1 MRVLFT
7 VYPSHAHFW
16 PAVPCAWALQSAGHE
31 VRVATHASFTG
42 SIAAAGLTPV
52 GLGDPQAPEARTR
65 TDARAPARPEEV
77 LRYAEVLGLDE
88 AEREHW
94 IAYYQYLL
102 NPISDYIRT
111 DLPYADELVELAKA
125 WQPDLM
131 LWDPTFACSPVA
143 AKVCGAAH
151 ARLALGPDYL
161 VWSFDRL
168 AERREQLRAAGL
180 SDSPQGDLLRPLAE
194 RHGVEV
200 DRELLYGQWSL
211 DPIPNGLALP
221 VSGTRLPMRHV
232 PFAGV
237 EEFPVWLH
245 SRPRRPRVAL
255 TLGESTRRY
264 IKGDW
269 GRTPK
274 IIEAVAEMDVEL
286 VATLNGLQLEGIE
299 RLPDNVRVID
309 FVPLTQLLPT
319 CSAVIHHGGIGT
331 FAAACAA
338 NIPQIVCDTGE
349 SVMLRPVE
357 VDPRTMQDGTYR
369 IGFEFGV
376 SEEVVETVT
385 TWQLPAKKLE
395 ATPTSEY
402 VVSRGAGERLDHHR
416 QSAGEIRKMIADVL
430 FDERYRAGAQAVFD
444 DWLAMPSPAAIV
456 PQLERLTAEHRR
468 H

>member
-1 MRVLFT
+1 MRVLVT
-7 VYPSHAHFW
+7 VYPSHVHFW
-16 PAVPCAWALQSAGHE
+16 QAVPCAWALQSAGHE
-31 VRVATHASFTG
+31 VRVATHAAFTG
-42 SIAAAGLTPV
+42 AIAAAGLTPV

-77 LRYAEVLGLDE
+77 LRYAEVLGLDA

-111 DLPYADELVELAKA
+111 DLPYAGELVEFARA
-125 WQPDLM
+125 WQPDLV
-131 LWDPTFACSPVA
+131 LWDPTFACAPVA
-143 AKVCGAAH
+143 ARVSGAAH

-168 AERREQLRAAGL
+168 AENKARLREAGL
-180 SDSPQGDLLRPLAE
+180 SESPQGDLLRPLAQ
-194 RHGVEV
+194 RHGIEV
-200 DRELLYGQWSL
+200 DDELLYGQWSL
-211 DPIPNGLALP
+211 DPMPNGLALP
-221 VSGTRLPMRHV
+221 VSGVRLPMRLV
-232 PFAGV
+232 PFTGAQ
-237 EEFPVWLH
+237 EFPAWLH
-245 SRPRRPRVAL
+245 SRPERPRVAL

-274 IIEAVAEMDVEL
+274 IFEAVAELDIEL
-286 VATLNGLQLEGIE
+286 VATLNSLQIEGIE
-299 RLPDNVRVID
+299 RVPDNVRVID
-309 FVPLTQLLPT
+309 FVPLAQLLPT
-319 CSAVIHHGGIGT
+319 CSAVIHHGGIAT

-395 ATPTSEY
+395 ATPTSGY
-402 VVSRGAGERLDHHR
+402 VLSRGAGEVLDHHR
-416 QSAGEIRKMIADVL
+416 QSVDEIRKLITDVI
-430 FDERYRAGAQAVFD
+430 FEERYRVGAQAVFD
-444 DWLAMPSPAAIV
+444 DWLAKPSPAAIV
-456 PQLERLTAEHRR
+456 GQLERLTAEHRR
-468 H
+468 R